1 LNILI
6 LGPQGSGKGTQA
18 KRIAQEYGLAHVAS
32 GDLFRNAIAA
42 RTPLGL
48 QIEPVY
54 NSGGLVLDAITTAL
68 IRERLEEDDARDGFI
83 LDGYP
88 RNLTQARALD
98 EMLAEIG
105 RDLTAVFAL
114 NVSDDV
120 SQQRLLGRAEEER
133 RVDDTPEAIARRLEI
148 YHAQTEPLI
157 EHYRAQDRLVPING
171 EGTIPEVFDQIRKAL
186 DHLAVRSVR
195 SAE

>member
-1 LNILI
+1 VNILL

-18 KRIAQEYGLAHVAS
+18 KRIAQEYGLAHIAS

-48 QIEPVY
+48 QVEPVY
-54 NSGGLVLDAITTAL
+54 NSGGLVPDEITTAL
-68 IRERLEEDDARDGFI
+68 IRERLDEEDARDGFI

-105 RDLTAVFAL
+105 RGLTAVFAL

-120 SQQRLLGRAEEER
+120 SQRRLLGRAQEEG
-133 RVDDTPEAIARRLEI
+133 RVDDTPEAIARRLAI
-148 YHAQTEPLI
+148 YHDQTEPVI

-171 EGTIPEVFDQIRKAL
+171 EGTIGDVFGQIRKAL
-186 DHLAVRSVR
+186 DHLAVRS
-195 SAE
+195 SSDH